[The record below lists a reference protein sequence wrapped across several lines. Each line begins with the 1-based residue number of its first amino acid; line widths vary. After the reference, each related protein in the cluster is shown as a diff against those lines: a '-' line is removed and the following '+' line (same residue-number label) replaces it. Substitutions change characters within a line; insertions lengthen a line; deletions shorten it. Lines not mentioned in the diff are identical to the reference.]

1 MINELIKTGFIGTER
16 ILKTTKTLY
25 DQILKEKGKN
35 TEIAFPDTAYYLPL
49 SYAFLGKEIKE
60 IKDLEPIITAS
71 QKSLKEKNSLELEK
85 ALETGMSALL
95 LTEIIAAIRYLKN
108 EEPEADC
115 EGFFTDN
122 VFRTLGL
129 QLVGGKIPGFV
140 LIMGAAPDSDLAVQ
154 MVRDFQEK
162 NILIFIGGKSDGV
175 SIIDQ
180 LQEAHIEMGW
190 DNYLVPYG
198 RDWVSAVFPINWAI
212 RVALSFGS
220 LEKGERDNI
229 LKYSRKTIPATGIK
243 LGKIS
248 PEEIALA
255 WGVINLG
262 FPVVVN
268 DIVPTLTIPGVC
280 EYEALVGE
288 PDIKRI
294 SDRAL
299 QIRGIKVK
307 ITKIP
312 IPLAYSPAFHGE
324 RVRKENTYVQFGG
337 KYSQSFEFLTSR
349 DLQEIEDGKIIVQGH
364 EIHDMKEG
372 EAYPLTIWID
382 VAGRKMEKDFEPI
395 LERQIHNFLNYA
407 EGIFHMGQRDMNW
420 IRISKEAQRKGFT
433 LYHLGVIIHARIHKE
448 FGNIVDKVQVTISTE
463 EKTVQKLHEIAQ
475 KTYQERDERIAD
487 LTDEGVKEF
496 YTCTLCQS
504 FAPNHVCIVKPERL
518 GLCGAYNWMDCK
530 VSHEINPKGP
540 NQPVMKGKVIDPVRG
555 EWEGVNR
562 VVVEKSRKRVERFHA
577 YSLMTYPETSCGCFE
592 CIVALIPEV
601 SGFLIVSRTYTDM
614 TPVGMTFT
622 TLAGSI
628 GGGEQMPGFAGIG
641 RLYLLS
647 KKFFKADGGIKRIV
661 WMPKELKGFLGEPF
675 KRRCI
680 DEGEPDLM
688 DKIAD
693 EDSAITLEELMEF
706 LSRFNHPVLTMEPLI

>member
-1 MINELIKTGFIGTER
+1 MKRLIKTGFIGTEN
-16 ILKTTKTLY
+16 ILKIAKTLY
-25 DQILKEKGKN
+25 DQTLKEKGEN
-35 TEIAFPDTAYYLPL
+35 TTIAFPDTAYYLPL
-49 SYAFLGKEIKE
+49 SYAFSGKEIKE
-60 IKDLEPIITAS
+60 LRDIESVITTA
-71 QKSLKEKNSLELEK
+71 QRLLAVKNNEEVEQ
-85 ALETGMSALL
+85 ALDMGMTALV
-95 LTEIIAAIRYLKN
+95 LTEIIAAIRYLNN
-108 EEPEADC
+108 EEPQPGC

-122 VFRTLGL
+122 IFRSLGL

-140 LIMGAAPDSDLAVQ
+140 LIMGAAPDSDSAVQ

-162 NILIFIGGKSDGV
+162 NILTFVGGKSKGG

-180 LQEAHIEMGW
+180 LQEAHVEMGW
-190 DNYLVPYG
+190 ENSLVPYG
-198 RDWVSAVFPINWAI
+198 RDWVSAVFPINWAV

-220 LEKGERDNI
+220 LEKGDRDNI
-229 LKYSRKTIPATGIK
+229 LKYTRQRIPATGIK
-243 LGKIS
+243 LGTLS
-248 PEEIALA
+248 AEEIALA

-262 FPVVVN
+262 FPVLVN
-268 DIVPTLTIPGVC
+268 SIMPTLTIPGVC
-280 EYEALVGE
+280 EYEALAGE

-312 IPLAYSPAFHGE
+312 IPLAYSAAFHGE

-337 KYSQSFEFLTSR
+337 KYSHSFEFLTSQ
-349 DLQEIEDGKIIVQGH
+349 DLEKIEDGKIIVQGS

-372 EAYPLTIWID
+372 EAYPLSIWIE

-395 LERQIHNFLNYA
+395 LERQIHNFLNYG

-433 LYHLGVIIHARIHKE
+433 LHHLGVIIHARLHEE
-448 FGNIVDKVQVTISTE
+448 FGNIVDKVQVTISTRE
-463 EKTVQKLHEIAQ
+463 ERVQKLHEAAQ
-475 KTYQERDERIAD
+475 KTYHTRDERIAG
-487 LTDEGVKEF
+487 LTDEGVDEF

-504 FAPNHVCIVKPERL
+504 FAPHHVCIVKPERL

-540 NQPVMKGKVIDPVRG
+540 NQPVMKGRVIDPVLG
-555 EWEGVNR
+555 EWEGVNKAIA
-562 VVVEKSRKRVERFHA
+562 EKSRKRVERFHA

-592 CIVALIPEV
+592 CIVSLIPEV

-661 WMPKELKGFLGEPF
+661 WMPIELKVFLGEPF
-675 KRRCI
+675 KKRCV
-680 DEGEPDLM
+680 DEGVPNLM

-693 EDSAITLEELMEF
+693 EDSATTLEELMEF
-706 LSRFNHPVLTMEPLI
+706 LNRVNHPVLKMEPLM

>member
-1 MINELIKTGFIGTER
+1 MKELIKIALIGTEK
-16 ILKTTKTLY
+16 ILKVAETLY
-25 DQILKEKGKN
+25 DQIVIEKGEN
-35 TEIAFPDTAYYLPL
+35 TKIAFPDTAYYLPL
-49 SYAFLGKEIKE
+49 SYAFLGEEITE
-60 IKDLEPIITAS
+60 LKDVKPVINAS
-71 QKSLKEKNSLELEK
+71 KKVLKEKNNSELEK
-85 ALETGMSALL
+85 ALDRGMTALL
-95 LTEIIAAIRYLKN
+95 LTEIIAAIRYLMN
-108 EEPEADC
+108 EEPQHGC

-122 VFRTLGL
+122 IFRSLGL
-129 QLVGGKIPGFV
+129 QLVCGKIPGFA
-140 LIMGAAPDSDLAVQ
+140 LIMGAAPDSNLAVQ
-154 MVRDFQEK
+154 IVRDFQEK
-162 NILIFIGGKSDGV
+162 NILTFVGGKSKGI

-180 LQEAHIEMGW
+180 LHEAPIEMGW
-190 DNYLVPYG
+190 ENYLVPYG
-198 RDWVSAVFPINWAI
+198 RDWVSAVFPINWAV

-220 LEKGERDNI
+220 LEKGDRDSI
-229 LKYSRKTIPATGIK
+229 LKYTRVRIPAVGVK
-243 LGKIS
+243 LGILS

-262 FPVVVN
+262 FP
-268 DIVPTLTIPGVC
+268 IVINGDTPTFAIPGVC
-280 EYEALVGE
+280 EYEAMIGE
-288 PDIKRI
+288 TDIKKI

-299 QIRGIKVK
+299 QVRGIKVK
-307 ITKIP
+307 ITKIS
-312 IPLAYSPAFHGE
+312 IPVAYSPAFHGE

-337 KYSQSFEFLTSR
+337 KYSHSFEFLTSQ
-349 DLQEIEDGKIIVQGH
+349 DLEKIEDGKIIVQGR

-372 EAYPLTIWID
+372 KAYPLAIWID

-395 LERQIHNFLNYA
+395 LERQIHNFLNYG

-433 LYHLGVIIHARIHKE
+433 LRHLGVIIHARLHEE

-463 EKTVQKLHEIAQ
+463 DDAVQKLHERAQ
-475 KTYQERDERIAD
+475 KTFHKRDERVAG
-487 LTDEGVKEF
+487 LTDEGVDEF

-504 FAPNHVCIVKPERL
+504 FAPHHVCIVKPERL

-540 NQPVMKGKVIDPVRG
+540 NQPVLKGKVIDSVRG

-562 VVVEKSRKRVERFHA
+562 MVVEKSRKRVERFHA

-601 SGFLIVSRTYTDM
+601 SGFLIVSRTYTEM

-661 WMPKELKGFLGEPF
+661 WMPKELKGFLGEPLR
-675 KRRCI
+675 RRCVE
-680 DEGEPDLM
+680 EGVPDLM

-693 EDSAITLEELMEF
+693 EDSATTLEKLMEF
-706 LSRFNHPVLTMEPLI
+706 LNRVNHPVLTMESLM